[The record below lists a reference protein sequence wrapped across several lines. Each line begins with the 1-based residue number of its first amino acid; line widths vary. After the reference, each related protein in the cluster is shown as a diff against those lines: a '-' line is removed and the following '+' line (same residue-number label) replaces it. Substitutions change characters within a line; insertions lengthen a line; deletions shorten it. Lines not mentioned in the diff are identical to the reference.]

1 MSKLTHSQLQ
11 RQVEI
16 LVANGQVAP
25 AQTIMAGI
33 GYLPDA
39 LAAGQSLLQRWLSH
53 KTKAQALLATQK
65 QATQA
70 GEAAR
75 QTAQTELS
83 SLSQTVRVLFGADQA
98 VLTSLGLLPRRSS
111 TNGVEAPL
119 NGNGNGNGN
128 SHHASRPS
136 NSIAETIARRRLLLA
151 NLQTLSK
158 KQQARLADAGWSAE
172 RQAAAAS
179 LVEAYAAANT
189 GHKQK
194 IQAYRAESAAAKT
207 AEITLRQWY
216 SQVTRL
222 SRLAIKK
229 ADPDNQEQLQ
239 GLLGL

>member
-1 MSKLTHSQLQ
+1 M
-11 RQVEI
+11 
-16 LVANGQVAP
+16 
-25 AQTIMAGI
+25 
-33 GYLPDA
+33 
-39 LAAGQSLLQRWLSH
+39 
-53 KTKAQALLATQK
+53 
-65 QATQA
+65 
-70 GEAAR
+70 
-75 QTAQTELS
+75 
-83 SLSQTVRVLFGADQA
+83 
-98 VLTSLGLLPRRSS
+98 
-111 TNGVEAPL
+111 
-119 NGNGNGNGN
+119 
-128 SHHASRPS
+128 
-136 NSIAETIARRRLLLA
+136 LA